1 MGDSK
6 EPESDKDP
14 GLISTS
20 EDEVP
25 AVQGASLSVHTRWRE
40 LARQIQQETDPQ
52 KMFELVRQLLAE
64 FDDQA
69 AQESASATGEEMS
82 PLGSD
87 IPGRIVQRPG
97 YPVFLASQRL
107 KKSHRLYR
115 LGSAAVNP
123 PKARSGK
130 PDSSS

>member
-64 FDDQA
+64 FDH
-69 AQESASATGEEMS
+69 EEVLKS
-82 PLGSD
+82 LPL
-87 IPGRIVQRPG
+87 PPQQR
-97 YPVFLASQRL
+97 
-107 KKSHRLYR
+107 
-115 LGSAAVNP
+115 
-123 PKARSGK
+123 
-130 PDSSS
+130 

>member
-1 MGDSK
+1 MAKSARL
-6 EPESDKDP
+6 PESDKDP

-64 FDDQA
+64 FDDQ
-69 AQESASATGEEMS
+69 ELHKS
-82 PLGSD
+82 L
-87 IPGRIVQRPG
+87 
-97 YPVFLASQRL
+97 RL
-107 KKSHRLYR
+107 
-115 LGSAAVNP
+115 P
-123 PKARSGK
+123 PEKR
-130 PDSSS
+130 